1 MPLLRCRGEE
11 DKVRMYNEQI
21 RSSVPKTPVHTGT
34 YPRGKSRVG
43 SIVGLHYH
51 DELEFIIVYEG
62 SFAVTVDGE
71 EYFAEG
77 GDVVFV
83 GSGVPHSTR
92 YVLPSR
98 TGLIQFRENDF
109 LSSSITKI
117 IKYSVK
123 FSNLSESKI
132 RIIKNKELFDSLDR
146 LLLESDSK
154 EGAFE
159 MFVRSEVYKILGIL
173 YREGILLDT
182 ERFFLSKEIQKIL
195 PALEYINKNYHENV
209 SLEDASTILGFD
221 TSYFCRIFKSATGST
236 FTEYLNFVRV
246 CKAERLL
253 SETSKSILEISEAVG
268 FSSISYFNRVFRKIR
283 NTSPGNYRLAEY
295 VNI

>member
-1 MPLLRCRGEE
+1 MPLLRRRGKE
-11 DKVRMYNEQI
+11 DKIKMYNEQI

-34 YPRGKSRVG
+34 YPREKSRVG

-77 GDVVFV
+77 GDVVFI

-159 MFVRSEVYKILGIL
+159 MFVRSEVYRILGIL

>member
-1 MPLLRCRGEE
+1 
-11 DKVRMYNEQI
+11 MYNEQI

-34 YPRGKSRVG
+34 YPREKSRVR
-43 SIVGLHYH
+43 SIAGLHYH

-77 GDVVFV
+77 GDVVFI

-146 LLLESDSK
+146 LLLESDCK

-209 SLEDASTILGFD
+209 SLEDASNLLGFD

>member
-1 MPLLRCRGEE
+1 
-11 DKVRMYNEQI
+11 MYNEQI
-21 RSSVPKTPVHTGT
+21 RSSVPKTPVHASA
-34 YPRGKSRVG
+34 YPTKLSAAG

-51 DELEFIIVYEG
+51 DELEFVIVYEG
-62 SFAVTVDGE
+62 RFAITVDGE

-92 YVLPSR
+92 YVTPSK

-117 IKYSVK
+117 IKYTVK
-123 FSNLSESKI
+123 YNNLSESKI
-132 RIIKNKELFDSLDR
+132 RIIRSPELFGSLDR

-159 MFVRSEVYKILGIL
+159 MFVRSEVYKILGLL

-182 ERFFLSKEIQKIL
+182 ERFFASKEIQKIL
-195 PALEYINKNYHENV
+195 PALEYVNKNYADNV
-209 SLEDASTILGFD
+209 TLEDASSILGFD
-221 TSYFCRIFKSATGST
+221 VSYFCRIFKSATGRT
-236 FTEYLNFVRV
+236 FTEYLNFVRI
-246 CKAERLL
+246 CKAEKLL
-253 SETSKSILEISEAVG
+253 SETDKSILEISEAVG
-268 FSSISYFNRVFRKIR
+268 FSSMSYFNRVFRRIR
-283 NTSPGNYRLAEY
+283 NSSPGSYRLAEHI
-295 VNI
+295 NI